1 MYNNTLVKKVI
12 MLFVLVFSFFI
23 SSCEQAEEGNYIQW
37 GSENETAND
46 LISRGRYHYY
56 NVEWDMALSYFKA
69 AVDHDSTSFASYV
82 MLAWM
87 TPAGELRDEHI
98 TKAKKYVQGKNE
110 TSNLFVSILD
120 LQSGEGLR
128 ERRHK
133 VWSKMHALEPRGNFI
148 HYYYAWTKPTVDE
161 RIVEYELLL
170 EKLKS
175 ADRSYAHVVNT
186 LAYAHYGK
194 GEKAK
199 AKEYFDE
206 YLRLYPGNNSN
217 DSMGEYYFNEKDY
230 ETSLKYYRKSLE
242 HFRYSESG
250 KDKVEEINALLKK

>member
-1 MYNNTLVKKVI
+1 MYNQLIKKI
-12 MLFVLVFSFFI
+12 AMSFLMIFSLFI
-23 SSCEQAEEGNYIQW
+23 TSCETSEEGNYIQW
-37 GSENETAND
+37 GSDNETATE
-46 LISRGRYHYY
+46 LIMRGMFHYY

-69 AVDHDSTSFASYV
+69 AVDYDSTSFGSYV

-87 TPAGELRDEHI
+87 TPEGDLQDEYI

-110 TSNLFVSILD
+110 TSNLFVSLFDIPG
-120 LQSGEGLR
+120 GEGVR
-128 ERRHK
+128 ERRHE
-133 VWSKMHALEPRGNFI
+133 VWSKMHELEPRGNFI

-161 RIVEYELLL
+161 SIAEFEKLM

-186 LAYAHYGK
+186 LAYAYYDK

-199 AKEYFDE
+199 AKEYLDE

-217 DSMGEYYFNEKDY
+217 DSMGEYYYFEKDY
-230 ETSLKYYRKSLE
+230 ETSLKYYKKSLE
-242 HFRYSESG
+242 HFRFSVSG
-250 KDKVEEINALLKK
+250 NDKVRELEKLLKK